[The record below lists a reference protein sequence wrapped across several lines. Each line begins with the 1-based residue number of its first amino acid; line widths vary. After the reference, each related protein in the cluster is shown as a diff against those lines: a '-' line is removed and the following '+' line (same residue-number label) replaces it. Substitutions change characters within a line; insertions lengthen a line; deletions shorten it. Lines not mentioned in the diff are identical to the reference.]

1 MKFCNFLS
9 AKTII
14 MEACFNNWLVRQPAC
29 FVATLI
35 FLTVNCKTRMAAST
49 DHEKKLITEISK
61 ARAKAF
67 NEGNAAGIAIHFTED
82 AFLMAPGKPAAKGR
96 AAVQAYYKAIFD
108 EYTTELESHYEDVE
122 VSGNLAYGRGFAK
135 VTLIP
140 KKGGAPLVSTAKY
153 LNILKK
159 QPDGIW
165 KTTHDIWNGNE

>member
-1 MKFCNFLS
+1 MQRVSN
-9 AKTII
+9 
-14 MEACFNNWLVRQPAC
+14 
-29 FVATLI
+29 ATLVKQPVHFVI
-35 FLTVNCKTRMAAST
+35 ACICLFLVSCKANNDQST
-49 DHEKKLITEISK
+49 EKEKIRITEMSK

-67 NEGNAAGIAIHFTED
+67 SEGDAAAIAIHFTED
-82 AFLMAPGKPAAKGR
+82 AFLMAPGKPVAKGR
-96 AAVQAYYKAIFD
+96 VAVQTYYQSVFD
-108 EYTTELESHYEDVE
+108 EYTTQLESHYEDVE

-165 KTTHDIWNGNE
+165 KTTHDIWNGNEQP

>member
-1 MKFCNFLS
+1 
-9 AKTII
+9 
-14 MEACFNNWLVRQPAC
+14 MEAYFNGWRVRQPAC
-29 FVATLI
+29 FVTALI
-35 FLTVNCKTRMAAST
+35 FLSVSCKTETGSST
-49 DHEKKLITEISK
+49 ENEKKLITEISK

-67 NEGNAAGIAIHFTED
+67 NEGNAAGIVIHFTED
-82 AFLMAPGKPAAKGR
+82 AFLMAPGKPAAEGR
-96 AAVQAYYKAIFD
+96 AAVQAYYQAIFD

-159 QPDGIW
+159 QSDGIW
-165 KTTHDIWNGNE
+165 KTTHDIWNSNE

>member
-1 MKFCNFLS
+1 MKV
-9 AKTII
+9 
-14 MEACFNNWLVRQPAC
+14 CFNAGHAWQFLYFTILPM
-29 FVATLI
+29 FV
-35 FLTVNCKTRMAAST
+35 FLLGCSDSSIEN
-49 DHEKKLITEISK
+49 EKKLITEISK
-61 ARAKAF
+61 SRAKAF
-67 NEGNAAGIAIHFTED
+67 NEGDAAGIAKYFTED

-96 AAVQAYYKAIFD
+96 AAVQTYYQSLFE
-108 EYTTELESHYEDVE
+108 EYNTSLESHYEEVD